1 MQLSFK
7 KSISIA
13 GLLIT
18 GLAGQQTAMAATTGN
33 EKPAKPNFVVIFC
46 DDLGY
51 GDLGVFGHPTIK
63 TPNLDKMAHE
73 GQKWTNFYVAA
84 PVCTPSRAGLLT
96 GRLPIRSG
104 MCSDKRR
111 VLFPDS
117 NGGIPQSEITI
128 AEALKENG
136 YRTAAIGKW
145 HLGHKTQYLPT
156 NNGFDSYYGIPYSN
170 DMDKVEK
177 TNYFTLAE
185 QEKFEAYNVPLM
197 RDEEIVE
204 RPADQRTL
212 TKRYTEEAVKKIR
225 QLKDEPFFLYLAQSF
240 PHIPLFRSEKFKDSS
255 LAGIYGDV
263 IEEIDWSV
271 GEVIKAINKEG
282 IASRT
287 LVVFTSDNGPWHT
300 FKTHGG
306 SAGPLRGAK
315 GGTFEGGMREPTI
328 FWWPGAL
335 RPGVVMDMATS
346 MDLLPTFCSLSNT
359 NLPDDRIYDGYDI
372 SPLLFGTGSSPRDV
386 VFYYRGVKVYA
397 IRKGSYKAHFITQQ
411 EYGTK
416 TAHPVTVPEVQMEK
430 TPTIQDPP
438 LLYNINVDPGEKYN
452 IAEDHPGIIDEIRKI
467 MEQHVNSI
475 EPVENQLEK

>member
-1 MQLSFK
+1 MQLSNKQSVIIGVFL
-7 KSISIA
+7 IA
-13 GLLIT
+13 
-18 GLAGQQTAMAATTGN
+18 GLAGQQITMAAETEN
-33 EKPAKPNFVVIFC
+33 ERTAKPNFVVIFC

-63 TPNLDKMAHE
+63 TPNLDKMAFE

-96 GRLPIRSG
+96 GRLPVRSG

-117 NGGIPQSEITI
+117 NGGLPQNEITI
-128 AEALKENG
+128 AEALKDNG
-136 YRTAAIGKW
+136 YRTAAVGKW
-145 HLGHKTQYLPT
+145 HLGHKKQYLPT
-156 NNGFDSYYGIPYSN
+156 NNGFESYYGIPYSN

-212 TKRYTEEAVKKIR
+212 TRRYTEETVKKIR
-225 QLKDEPFFLYLAQSF
+225 TFKNEPFFIYLAHSF
-240 PHIPLFRSEKFKDSS
+240 PHIPLFRSAKFKDAS

-271 GEVIKAINKEG
+271 GEILTTLKKEG
-282 IASRT
+282 LASKT
-287 LVVFTSDNGPWHT
+287 LVVFTSDNGPWHI

-306 SAGPLRGAK
+306 SAGLLRGAK

-328 FWWPGAL
+328 FWWPGSL
-335 RPGVVMDMATS
+335 KPGVVMDMATT

-359 NLPDDRIYDGYDI
+359 KLPNDRIYDGYDI
-372 SPLLFGTGSSPRDV
+372 TPLLFVTGTSQRDI
-386 VFYYRGVKVYA
+386 VFYYRGQKVYA
-397 IRKGSYKAHFITQQ
+397 IRKGAYKAHFITQQ
-411 EYGTK
+411 EYNTK
-416 TAHPVTVPEVQMEK
+416 TAHPITSPEVEIGK

-438 LLYNINVDPGEKYN
+438 LLYNLNTDPSERYN
-452 IAEDHPGIIDEIRKI
+452 IAGDHPDILADMKNILE
-467 MEQHVNSI
+467 EHLNSI